1 MFSVKFEFV
10 NKKGRKGFLPLI
22 FFLFQGNARL
32 KAECITISAYFSTFL
47 LVGCFFN
54 ALREGEC
61 VCVCRFGVYVLLFI
75 WCMDCYCLIKEGDH
89 MCM

>member
-47 LVGCFFN
+47 LVGCFF
-54 ALREGEC
+54 
-61 VCVCRFGVYVLLFI
+61 
-75 WCMDCYCLIKEGDH
+75 
-89 MCM
+89 